1 MKQQEFDAVNNDGQM
16 RLLDDLQGL
25 LEKQIEMARKGNLR
39 RVEALAAQAD
49 SIVAGIVQTR
59 VLQQPEFDDR
69 REHLT
74 KLYKKLELV
83 LAAGKDAVGRQLR
96 RVGSG
101 RKTLQAYRKYG

>member
-1 MKQQEFDAVNNDGQM
+1 VKQQEFDAVNNDGQM